1 MTNYDN
7 HGRSARHEPRDQ
19 SEQSQL
25 GERRFHTDARREGE
39 GREVWNRRGAGAA
52 GGGGGRLPI
61 EIHEMTREELF
72 AAARRNGVKVS
83 HAMTSNEVVEKL
95 RRALHAEDSAPT
107 EDSH

>member
-1 MTNYDN
+1 MTNFQN

-19 SEQSQL
+19 NEQSKM

-52 GGGGGRLPI
+52 GGRLPI

-83 HAMTSNEVVEKL
+83 HGMTSNEVLERL
-95 RRALHAEDSAPT
+95 RRAMHPDAPASAQ
-107 EDSH
+107 DSH